1 MMRSF
6 AIKLAMLLAVM
17 GLVVWI
23 GWPESPR
30 LDTDE
35 PAATTAPPA
44 TTAQTLPMPDRF
56 KAAAHGPTDENSG
69 RTRMAPR
76 PATLERKVD
85 LNRATAAELQTL
97 PGVGDVLAQRMID
110 YRQTHGPYKRI
121 EDLLEVKGIGAKR
134 LEQLHTLVTV
144 GSAAE
149 KPS

>member
-17 GLVVWI
+17 GLAVWI

-30 LDTDE
+30 TDE
-35 PAATTAPPA
+35 PAATSAPLP
-44 TTAQTLPMPDRF
+44 TTAQPLPRPDRF

-69 RTRMAPR
+69 RTRTAPR

-85 LNRATAAELQTL
+85 LNRATAAELQQL
-97 PGVGDVLAQRMID
+97 PGVGDVLAQRMIE
-110 YRQTHGPYKRI
+110 YRQTHGRYKRV
-121 EDLLEVKGIGAKR
+121 EDLLQVKGIGAKR
-134 LEQLHTLVTV
+134 LEQLHMLVTV
-144 GSAAE
+144 GPESA